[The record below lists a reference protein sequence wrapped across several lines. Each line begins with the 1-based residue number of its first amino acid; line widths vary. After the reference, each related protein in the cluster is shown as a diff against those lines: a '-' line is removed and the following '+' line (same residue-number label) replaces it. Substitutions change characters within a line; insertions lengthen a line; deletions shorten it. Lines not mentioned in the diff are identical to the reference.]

1 MELPFK
7 RDSVVHFV
15 VTKPILNR
23 SRLVL
28 FLHKTSIC
36 LSVITWCYDTS
47 RELIASPSELNLHC
61 SESRFQPFI
70 NVARRVELRESR
82 WETQQKEVRG
92 GMIPILRDSDSLR
105 ITIQSIM
112 HMLELMIA
120 CFV

>member
-92 GMIPILRDSDSLR
+92 GTIPILRSLRFDSLR
-105 ITIQSIM
+105 IKS
-112 HMLELMIA
+112 LEHLSCA
-120 CFV
+120 